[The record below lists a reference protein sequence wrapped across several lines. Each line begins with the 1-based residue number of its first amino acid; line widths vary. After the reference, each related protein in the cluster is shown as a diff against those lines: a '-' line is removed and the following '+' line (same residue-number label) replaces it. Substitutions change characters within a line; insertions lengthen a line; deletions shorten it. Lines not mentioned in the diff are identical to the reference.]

1 VVSTTLALGLTIA
14 TLAVF
19 TVAGLWYARSR
30 VNSVEDLLTAR
41 NSTGTGMTTATL
53 IASTMGA
60 WILFS
65 PAEAGAAFGG
75 LPAIMGYAIGSA
87 IPLLLFIPV
96 GKRIRELM
104 PTGHSL
110 TEFVLVRFG
119 PVLYVFVLVVS
130 VFYMFIFLAA
140 EMTGIAGALELIAG
154 VPPWQTAAVVGL
166 FVLIYTAYG
175 GLVASIFTDTV
186 QTLVILPLLAVGF
199 TAAIFSLGGTGE
211 LYSTAMATDANL
223 LDPGFRPGLEFGL
236 YVVFAILG
244 ANMLNQG
251 IWQRVY
257 AADGGATLT
266 RSFSVAALT
275 VVPMILLAGLFGVAA
290 AGLGLVDPGTESVAF
305 FLLVTAVLPE
315 WIVFI
320 VVMLVVLLVMSSA
333 DTMFNAISSLI
344 TVDLARLVDTENER
358 TLTLTGRMLTV
369 LVAIGAVVIG
379 AQGYSVLALFLT
391 ADLFA
396 AAIFVP
402 LIWGLFS
409 PNLTEAG
416 ALVSSLAGLLVG
428 IAYFP
433 MLRGILT
440 LVPGLAPLLPEPSFL
455 VAFLGATAVSAVTTA
470 LASWAGN
477 ENFAFDSLATR
488 IKSFDDADATVVDLD
503 DTPGSAPGSEVSD

>member
-1 VVSTTLALGLTIA
+1 MVSTTLGLGLTIA

-19 TVAGLWYARSR
+19 TVAGLLYSR
-30 VNSVEDLLTAR
+30 GRVGSVEDLLTAR

-75 LPAIMGYAIGSA
+75 ITAVFGYAVGSA

-104 PTGHSL
+104 PSGHSL

-119 PVLYVFVLVVS
+119 PAMYGFVLIVS
-130 VFYMFIFLAA
+130 VFYMFVFLAA

-154 VPPWQTAAVVGL
+154 VPPWQTATVVGG
-166 FVLIYTAYG
+166 FVLLYTAYG

-199 TAAIFSLGGTGE
+199 AAAVVSLGGTGE
-211 LYSTAMATDANL
+211 LYRTAMATDPTL

-251 IWQRVY
+251 IWQRVH
-257 AADGGATLT
+257 AADGAATLG
-266 RSFSVAALT
+266 RAFGIAALT
-275 VVPMILLAGLFGVAA
+275 VIPMVLLSGLFGVAA
-290 AGLGLVDPGTESVAF
+290 AGLGLTTPETNSVAF
-305 FLLVTAVLPE
+305 FLVVTEALPDV
-315 WIVFI
+315 IAFV

-333 DTMFNAISSLI
+333 DTMFNAISSLV
-344 TVDLARLVDTENER
+344 TVDLARIVDIDDDR
-358 TLTLTGRMLTV
+358 SLRLTGRAVTV
-369 LVAIGAVVIG
+369 LVAVGAVVIG
-379 AQGYSVLALFLT
+379 AQQYSVLALFLT

-396 AAIFVP
+396 AAVFVP
-402 LIWGLFS
+402 LIWGLYARS
-409 PNLTEAG
+409 LTEGG
-416 ALVSSLAGLLVG
+416 ALAASLAGLAVG
-428 IAYFP
+428 VAYMP
-433 MLRGILT
+433 TLRGLVAT
-440 LVPGLAPLLPEPSFL
+440 LPGVGGLLPEPAFL
-455 VAFLGATAVSAVTTA
+455 PAFLGATLVSAAVTAAATA
-470 LASWAGN
+470 AGDA
-477 ENFAFDSLATR
+477 AFSFGSLATEIR
-488 IKSFDDADATVVDLD
+488 SFEEPAEPPADESPT
-503 DTPGSAPGSEVSD
+503 TTSEVSD